1 MVRGKF
7 RLHSITE
14 NASDSGKSLTFLAV
28 CPADGEI
35 EENAKYHK
43 YTPCGELKMTVNN
56 PSALEQFKLG
66 EYYYLD
72 FTPAVTK

>member
-7 RLHSITE
+7 KLDVITKYACGTKCFNF
-14 NASDSGKSLTFLAV
+14 NAVS
-28 CPADGEI
+28 PADGEI

-43 YTPCGELKMTVNN
+43 YTPSGKVEMVIDN
-56 PSALEQFKLG
+56 PAAQMQFALG

-72 FTPAVTK
+72 FTPCVATK

>member
-7 RLHSITE
+7 KLDVIT
-14 NASDSGKSLTFLAV
+14 NYAGGTKGFLFTAV
-28 CPADGEI
+28 SPADGEI

-43 YTPCGELKMTVNN
+43 YTPSGKVEMVIDN
-56 PSALEQFKLG
+56 PAAQMQFALG

-72 FTPAVTK
+72 FTPCVATK

>member
-7 RLHSITE
+7 RLASITSHAGGTQQ
-14 NASDSGKSLTFLAV
+14 NFLFNAV

-43 YTPCGELKMTVNN
+43 YTPSGKIEMTIDN
-56 PSALEQFKLG
+56 PAAQMQFALG

-72 FTPAVTK
+72 FTPCPTA

>member
-7 RLHSITE
+7 KLDVIT
-14 NASDSGKSLTFLAV
+14 NYSCGTKCFNFTAV
-28 CPADGEI
+28 SPADGEI

-43 YTPCGELKMTVNN
+43 YTPSGKVEMVIDN
-56 PSALEQFKLG
+56 PAARAQFALG

-72 FTPAVTK
+72 FTPCVATK